1 MRLSKNSK
9 RNVKNG
15 QSHRINNSSGI
26 TCFYSQMFFLIL
38 NNILF
43 FGFFYKHLKECRNK
57 KTPMKSKTPTTL
69 FFSWFRG
76 DLYLIVSLAYQGG
89 NSHEIK
95 NIWLYFGR
103 HYRKC
108 NSIENMKLR
117 RKFYFTIFLQDFE
130 NQNSAKKAAFEML
143 FATKISEKK
152 ISFMTPVNG
161 RNAFVW
167 NIYHI

>member
-57 KTPMKSKTPTTL
+57 KTPMISKTPTTL
-69 FFSWFRG
+69 FFSWFRC

-108 NSIENMKLR
+108 NSIENIELR
-117 RKFYFTIFLQDFE
+117 KKFHFLHFFTILWKLKVGQKGSIWNALW
-130 NQNSAKKAAFEML
+130 NQKDPKRKSPL
-143 FATKISEKK
+143 W
-152 ISFMTPVNG
+152 
-161 RNAFVW
+161 RQ
-167 NIYHI
+167 